1 VLPHVDLVVCLDGL
15 GGIAAACPPSE
26 LAAALA
32 LSMHESSKEGY
43 GSDSKGNTTDEESN
57 NGSQIGGSLEGS
69 LEELSGNK
77 DGIKRITSNGFFE
90 LLSALPRM
98 NSTARLEGSEDGLL
112 EKSKSVISGNC
123 HTKYIYL

>member
-1 VLPHVDLVVCLDGL
+1 MLPHVDLVVCLDGL

-32 LSMHESSKEGY
+32 LSMQETSKEDY

-57 NGSQIGGSLEGS
+57 NGSPGGSSGGSLEVP
-69 LEELSGNK
+69 LEELSGPK
-77 DGIKRITSNGFFE
+77 DGINRVASNGFFE

-98 NSTARLEGSEDGLL
+98 NSMVKLEGNDDGRYFLL
-112 EKSKSVISGNC
+112 LLILFS
-123 HTKYIYL
+123 T